1 MTSPPIIQLSLHL
14 NSGASPNDD
23 HRPQI
28 LSLSLVFSSCDSRN
42 LNLSPFCNTSA
53 TSLVMWKPSMEA
65 TYGNA
70 TASYVTGIQGPMRP
84 KYPRAMAEKEL
95 ISSLTEVLLLSR
107 MLFLNFGHR
116 EIRCTMLM
124 RRTLHWSTSIL
135 EDQQCLVTRHLLARV
150 FLIGELYFH
159 F

>member
-23 HRPQI
+23 HRPDI
-28 LSLSLVFSSCDSRN
+28 SLSFVFSSCDSRN
-42 LNLSPFCNTSA
+42 LNLSPFCKTSA

-95 ISSLTEVLLLSR
+95 ISSLTEVLLLLRS
-107 MLFLNFGHR
+107 MLYFKLNHR
-116 EIRCTMLM
+116 ETNCTMPM
-124 RRTLHWSTSIL
+124 RRTSPWSTSIL
-135 EDQQCLVTRHLLARV
+135 EDQQYLVRLCTQSV
-150 FLIGELYFH
+150 GGLIID
-159 F
+159 